1 MSLSVAH
8 KTWVTYTSKDLVYV
22 TSGSPV
28 PIAHDAAVGVGYT
41 PERRGAIVRSEPQ
54 GWGEEV
60 SGAGMCPGWMLR
72 GLDTV
77 AKGPTH

>member
-8 KTWVTYTSKDLVYV
+8 KTWVTNTSKDLVYV

-28 PIAHDAAVGVGYT
+28 PIAHDAAMGDRNT
-41 PERRGAIVRSEPQ
+41 PERREAIIRSEPQ

-60 SGAGMCPGWMLR
+60 SRAGMCPGWMLR